1 MISSSLTLLAVLSH
15 LTAAR
20 HTQLCVA
27 REKDEGPT
35 TARIVEV
42 WGTQD
47 GRARELVEV
56 RRGRR
61 ACVTVAPGA
70 WSLEARSNG
79 FAGAKKSDAEA
90 CRSAAFVVDVEAGA
104 TVYVTVVPLERAPA
118 YYCGWELR

>member
-1 MISSSLTLLAVLSH
+1 MSFTLLVVLAH
-15 LTAAR
+15 LASAPATG

-27 REKDEGPT
+27 REKDEGTT
-35 TARIVEV
+35 TARVVKV

-56 RRGRR
+56 RRGHS

-70 WSLEARSNG
+70 WSLEARSKG
-79 FAGAKKSDAEA
+79 FAGAKASDAEA
-90 CRSAAFVVDVEAGA
+90 CRSSTFLVEVKAGA
-104 TVYVTVVPLERAPA
+104 TVDVTVVPLGRAGA

>member
-1 MISSSLTLLAVLSH
+1 MSLALLVVLSH
-15 LTAAR
+15 LASAPAAG
-20 HTQLCVA
+20 HTQLCAA
-27 REKDEGPT
+27 REKDEGTT
-35 TARIVEV
+35 TARIVKV

-47 GRARELVEV
+47 GRARSLLEV

-79 FAGAKKSDAEA
+79 FAGAKPSDAEA
-90 CRSAAFVVDVEAGA
+90 CRSAAFIVDVAAGA
-104 TVYVTVVPLERAPA
+104 TVDVTVVPLGRPAA